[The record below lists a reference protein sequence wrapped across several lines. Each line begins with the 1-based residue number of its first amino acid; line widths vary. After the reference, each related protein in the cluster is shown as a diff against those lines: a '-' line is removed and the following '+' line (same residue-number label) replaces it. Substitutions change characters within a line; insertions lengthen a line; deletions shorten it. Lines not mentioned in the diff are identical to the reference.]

1 MRSPENRPPPAT
13 GETRWHH
20 RASRGTAEEGHGPSG
35 RDLDTPMGTPGD
47 EVLLV
52 IGADPKT
59 EFRVVR
65 NGQNRTGRDLNNLE
79 KQQTNDG

>member
-1 MRSPENRPPPAT
+1 
-13 GETRWHH
+13 
-20 RASRGTAEEGHGPSG
+20 
-35 RDLDTPMGTPGD
+35 MGTPGD